1 MGIKE
6 ILSRTT
12 PPKTAESGEKVK
24 SGAAPAKDAVR
35 AQDAVPAQD
44 AASAQDAAPAKD
56 ISGERRALIKEA
68 LDVRK
73 RVREKLDPET
83 IERLARQAGIKNEP

>member
-24 SGAAPAKDAVR
+24 SGAAPAKDAAR
-35 AQDAVPAQD
+35 
-44 AASAQDAAPAKD
+44 AQDAAPAKD

-73 RVREKLDPET
+73 RVREKLGPET